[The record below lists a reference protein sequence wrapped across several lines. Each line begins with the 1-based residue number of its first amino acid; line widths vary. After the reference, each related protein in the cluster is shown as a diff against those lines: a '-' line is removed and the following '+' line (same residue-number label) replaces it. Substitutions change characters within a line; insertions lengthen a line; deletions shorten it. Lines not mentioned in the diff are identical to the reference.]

1 MHLLIIVILLP
12 LLGAIVNGLLLTKVS
27 PRLSHLSGVLPLL
40 ASFLAALLLAIG
52 FWRGDGSAEVLV
64 AYEWLQAGS
73 FSAPLALRIDQLSLL
88 MLLVVTGIGT
98 LIHVF
103 AGGYMHEEKRTSR
116 FFCYLNLFIFMM
128 LLLIMSENLLVMFVG
143 WEGVGLCSY
152 LLIGYWFTETNNAKA
167 GMKAFIVNRIG
178 DIGFLLAI
186 FLTYKTFGTVTF
198 SALQQQLS
206 ASNAALYYDEL
217 LLITLCLFIGACG
230 KSAQLPLHVWLP
242 DAMAGPTPVS
252 ALIHAAT
259 MVTAGIFMITR
270 LNFMYVQVP
279 VIMNIVAGVG
289 AATALL
295 AATIAITQND
305 IKKVLAYSTVSQ
317 LGFMVLAC
325 GIGAFSA
332 AIFHLVTHACF
343 KALLFLGAGSV
354 IVATHHEQDMHNLG
368 GLWSRLPITA
378 WCFLVGVLAIIGFPA
393 LSGFFS
399 KDEILY
405 LTYLHSPQLWAI
417 AAVAAFFTAFYM
429 VRLFCL
435 TFLGT
440 PRHEHSRAAQETSAV
455 MWLPLSV
462 LAVLSVVSGALGI
475 PAVLGGSN
483 FLHHYLA
490 PLIAVNA
497 HTADHHTTELV
508 LMAIS
513 TLAMACAALLAYRLY
528 RHGYSVTSKAL
539 AARLRPLYLLSLH
552 KYWLDELY
560 DSFFVTPARNLALF
574 AHRVLDAKAIDG
586 IVNGLGQVT
595 LFSAAA
601 TSYKMSG
608 SLHRHAL
615 VFVLGL
621 ACAVLLV
628 LF

>member
-1 MHLLIIVILLP
+1 MHLLFVIILLP
-12 LLGAIVNGLLLTKVS
+12 LLGAAINGLLLRKVS
-27 PRLSHLSGVLPLL
+27 PRLSHLTGVLPLL
-40 ASFLAALLLAIG
+40 AAFIAAIVLCVNFFSG
-52 FWRGDGSAEVLV
+52 TAEAQVLV
-64 AYEWLQAGS
+64 AYEWLQAGN

-103 AGGYMHEEKRTSR
+103 AGGYMHEEQRTSR
-116 FFCYLNLFIFMM
+116 FFCYLNLFVFMM

-152 LLIGYWFTETNNAKA
+152 LLIGYWFTEQNNAKA

-186 FLTYKTFGTVTF
+186 FLAYKTFGTVSFTE
-198 SALQQQLS
+198 LQQQLS
-206 ASNAALYYDEL
+206 GADADIYQREIF
-217 LLITLCLFIGACG
+217 LITLCLFIGACG

-270 LNFMYVQVP
+270 LNFMYAHVP
-279 VIMNIVAGVG
+279 TVMEIVATVG
-289 AATALL
+289 AITALL
-295 AATIAITQND
+295 AATIAITQHD

-317 LGFMVLAC
+317 LGFMVMAC
-325 GIGAFSA
+325 GVGAYSA

-354 IVATHHEQDMHNLG
+354 IVATHHEQDMRNMG
-368 GLWSRLPITA
+368 GLLPRMKITA
-378 WCFLVGVLAIIGFPA
+378 ICFLIGVLAIIGFPGLA
-393 LSGFFS
+393 GFFS

-405 LTYLHSPQLWAI
+405 LTYLHNPTLWAI
-417 AAVAAFFTAFYM
+417 GAIAAFFTAFYM

-435 TFLGT
+435 AFLGT
-440 PRHEHSRAAQETSAV
+440 PRHDHSRAAKETSAS
-455 MWLPLSV
+455 MWLPLTM
-462 LAVLSVVSGALGI
+462 LALLSATAGALGI
-475 PAVLGGSN
+475 PAALGGNN
-483 FLHHYLA
+483 FLHHYLEPIITSEQA
-490 PLIAVNA
+490 IHN
-497 HTADHHTTELV
+497 HTVELA
-508 LMAIS
+508 LMGIS
-513 TLAMACAALLAYRLY
+513 TLTMLVAATLAFALY
-528 RHGYSVTSKAL
+528 RNGYSSQAQL
-539 AARLRPLYLLSLH
+539 WARLLRPLYLLSLN

-560 DSFFVTPARNLALF
+560 HAIFVTPARNLALF
-574 AHRVLDAKAIDG
+574 AHRVLDAKTIDG

-595 LFSAAA
+595 LFTAAA

-608 SLHRHAL
+608 NLHRHAL

-621 ACAVLLV
+621 AGAAAILLW
-628 LF
+628 

>member
-1 MHLLIIVILLP
+1 MHLLFVIILLP
-12 LLGAIVNGLLLTKVS
+12 LLGAIVNGLLLRTVP

-40 ASFLAALLLAIG
+40 VAFVAAVVLCVDFA
-52 FWRGDGSAEVLV
+52 RGAGTAQVLV
-64 AYEWLQAGS
+64 AYDWLQAGN

-98 LIHVF
+98 LIHIF
-103 AGGYMHEEKRTSR
+103 AGGYMQAEKRTSR
-116 FFCYLNLFIFMM
+116 FFCYLNLFVFMM
-128 LLLIMSENLLVMFVG
+128 LLLIMSENLLVMFIG

-152 LLIGYWFTETNNAKA
+152 LLIGYWFTEQNNAKA

-186 FLTYKTFGTVTF
+186 FMTYKTFGTVSF
-198 SALQQQLS
+198 SALQQQLGGTD
-206 ASNAALYYDEL
+206 AAMHQHEIF
-217 LLITLCLFIGACG
+217 LITLCLFIGACG

-279 VIMNIVAGVG
+279 AVLEIVATVG
-289 AATALL
+289 AITALL
-295 AATIAITQND
+295 AATIAVTQHD

-317 LGFMVLAC
+317 LGFMVMAC
-325 GIGAFSA
+325 GVGAYGA

-354 IVATHHEQDMHNLG
+354 IVATHHQQDLRKLG
-368 GLWSRLPITA
+368 GLLPRMKITA
-378 WCFLVGVLAIIGFPA
+378 VCFLIGVLAIIGFPA
-393 LSGFFS
+393 LAGFFS

-405 LTYLHSPQLWAI
+405 LTYLHNPSLWVMGAI
-417 AAVAAFFTAFYM
+417 AAFFTAFYM

-435 TFLGT
+435 AFLGT
-440 PRHEHSRAAQETSAV
+440 PRHDHSRDARETGAM
-455 MWLPLSV
+455 MWLPLV
-462 LAVLSVVSGALGI
+462 ILALLSATSGALGI
-475 PAVLGGSN
+475 PAVLGGNN
-483 FLHHYLA
+483 FLHHYLT
-490 PLIAVNA
+490 PIMVGHTPVA
-497 HTADHHTTELV
+497 HNHTVELA
-508 LMAIS
+508 LMAVS
-513 TLAMACAALLAYRLY
+513 TLAMLSAAALAFLLY
-528 RHGYSVTSKAL
+528 RHGYSPQAQL
-539 AARLRPLYLLSLH
+539 GARLLRPLYLLSFN

-560 DSFFVTPARNLALF
+560 QAVFITPARNLALF
-574 AHRVLDAKAIDG
+574 VHRVLDAKTIDG

-595 LFSAAA
+595 LFTAAA

-608 SLHRHAL
+608 NLHRHAL

-621 ACAVLLV
+621 ASAAVILL
-628 LF
+628 L

>member
-1 MHLLIIVILLP
+1 MPLLFITMLLP
-12 LLGAIVNGLLLTKVS
+12 LLGAITNGLLLAKAS
-27 PRLSHLSGVLPLL
+27 PRVSHVMGVLPLL
-40 ASFLAALLLAIG
+40 AAFVTAVIICTN
-52 FWRGDGSAEVLV
+52 FDGKTQVLV
-64 AYEWLQAGS
+64 AYNWLLAGD
-73 FSAPLALRIDQLSLL
+73 FAAPLALRIDQLSLL

-98 LIHVF
+98 LIHIF

-116 FFCYLNLFIFMM
+116 FFCYLNLFVFMM

-152 LLIGYWFTETNNAKA
+152 LLIGYWFSEQNNAKA

-186 FLTYKTFGTVTF
+186 FLTFKTFGTVSFT
-198 SALQQQLS
+198 ALQQYVS
-206 ASNAALYYDEL
+206 GGDAALYYDEI
-217 LLITLCLFIGACG
+217 LLITLCLFVGACG

-270 LNFMYVQVP
+270 LNFMYAHVP
-279 VIMNIVAGVG
+279 VVMNIVASVG
-289 AATALL
+289 ATTALL
-295 AATIAITQND
+295 GATIAVTQND

-317 LGFMVLAC
+317 LGFMVMAC
-325 GIGAFSA
+325 GVGAYSA
-332 AIFHLVTHACF
+332 AIFHLTTHACF

-354 IVATHHEQDMHNLG
+354 IVATHHEQDLGKMG
-368 GLWSRLPITA
+368 GLLPRMKITA
-378 WCFLVGVLAIIGFPA
+378 VCFLIGVLAIIGFPA

-405 LTYLHSPQLWAI
+405 LTYLHNPPLWLMGAI
-417 AAVAAFFTAFYM
+417 AAFFTAFYM

-440 PRHEHSRAAQETSAV
+440 PRHKYSQAAQETSAV
-455 MWLPLSV
+455 MWLPLVV
-462 LAVLSVVSGALGI
+462 LAVLSATTGALGI
-475 PAVLGGSN
+475 PAVLGGNN
-483 FLHHYLA
+483 FLHHYLEPIIVVA
-490 PLIAVNA
+490 SDSATHN
-497 HTADHHTTELV
+497 HTVELV
-508 LMAIS
+508 LMGVS
-513 TLAMACAALLAYRLY
+513 TLAMLVAAAFAYLLY
-528 RHGYSVTSKAL
+528 RNGYSSGAQAL
-539 AARLRPLYLLSLH
+539 ARRLRPLHALSLH

-560 DSFFVTPARNLALF
+560 QVIFVTPARNLALF
-574 AHRVLDAKAIDG
+574 AYRVLDAKTIDG
-586 IVNGLGQVT
+586 IINGLGQIT
-595 LFSAAA
+595 LFTAAA

-608 SLHRHAL
+608 NLHRHAL

-621 ACAVLLV
+621 AGAAVMLLW
-628 LF
+628 